1 MRMVR
6 HRYQTYVSISRFLS
20 LSRCSRVA
28 LAMLSP
34 YSRVALALLS
44 PCCRDALAL
53 LSRCSH
59 VALSL
64 LCCCSVVSLLFL
76 CCRSFILLNLTDL
89 VLLFHAR
96 HQMLYRS
103 RNNDSDKRSTTLAL
117 ELDPTS
123 TTIAT
128 HTLADTCK

>member
-20 LSRCSRVA
+20 LSRCSR
-28 LAMLSP
+28 LT
-34 YSRVALALLS
+34 LALLS

-64 LCCCSVVSLLFL
+64 LCCCSIVSLLFL
-76 CCRSFILLNLTDL
+76 CCHSFILLNLTDL
-89 VLLFHAR
+89 VLLFHAL
-96 HQMLYRS
+96 HQTLYRS

-117 ELDPTS
+117 ELGPDVNHRRH
-123 TTIAT
+123 A
-128 HTLADTCK
+128 HARRLL